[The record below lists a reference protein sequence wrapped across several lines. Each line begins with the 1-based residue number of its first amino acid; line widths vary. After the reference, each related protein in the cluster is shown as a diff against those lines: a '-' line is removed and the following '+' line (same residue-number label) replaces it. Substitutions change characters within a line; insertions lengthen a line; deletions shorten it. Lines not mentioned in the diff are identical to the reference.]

1 MRRRSRKGAWI
12 EILQVTTRGRKDIS
26 VAPVRE
32 RGLKSSAGTVTMLI
46 SSRSRKGAWIEIHLH
61 FRGQHAIVR
70 RSRKGAWIEIAV
82 GSVLVAGSESLP

>member
-1 MRRRSRKGAWI
+1 
-12 EILQVTTRGRKDIS
+12 
-26 VAPVRE
+26 
-32 RGLKSSAGTVTMLI
+32 MLI